1 VHAKIMLLPASAPGE
16 KLCGYAEQ
24 ILTEVS
30 AAFQHSFTLK
40 REKIGEKSM
49 AAYKAKIGTVIIPN
63 ANKGDLDEVDDA
75 VKETTNFVLATK
87 LEEVLDEALVKN

>member
-1 VHAKIMLLPASAPGE
+1 MLLPASAPGE

-49 AAYKAKIGTVIIPN
+49 AAYNEPLT
-63 ANKGDLDEVDDA
+63 
-75 VKETTNFVLATK
+75 
-87 LEEVLDEALVKN
+87 DEAVEACLQ